1 MRKCLGHQWKN
12 TTEYSLQFWRNDCLS
27 CMQSSSFTFEKNVY
41 HCLLS
46 YEYIFLLLIPK
57 LTFACQ
63 RKQTYI
69 NILLCMHISLQNQN
83 SLKKQTV
90 CLQKEIGKENIRSG
104 KTFLLR
110 QFKIPLKPGRVN
122 SQQDTYIIMSSFG
135 LDAFMNVCTGV
146 YCK

>member
-1 MRKCLGHQWKN
+1 MFGTPMKKYHWIFSAVLKKWLPQLYAVFLLHIWK
-12 TTEYSLQFWRNDCLS
+12 
-27 CMQSSSFTFEKNVY
+27 KNVY

-46 YEYIFLLLIPK
+46 CEYIFLLLIPK

-90 CLQKEIGKENIRSG
+90 CLQKEIGKENIRSR